1 MTSNLFK
8 QQFDCNFYC
17 FLSCK
22 LTKTYSNQR
31 SNQRKIFKSKS
42 NTIFFFVDKYTDI
55 RTNSKDIAF
64 KVQNEA
70 AYIVLEEYIKIH
82 MFALIIPE
90 RKVKKDISKSILNH

>member
-1 MTSNLFK
+1 MKSDLFK

-31 SNQRKIFKSKS
+31 SNQRKIFQSKS
-42 NTIFFFVDKYTDI
+42 NTIFFPVDKYTDT
-55 RTNSKDIAF
+55 RSNSKDIVF

-70 AYIVLEEYIKIH
+70 AYIVLEEY
-82 MFALIIPE
+82 F
-90 RKVKKDISKSILNH
+90 KKCTFLP